1 MDAGDARVN
10 CGDAPRECA
19 FAGLRTDDDLRDARH
34 HRDQAGGDPRSRTD
48 DEHGVHVAARQT
60 RLGGPVMGTV
70 SRISTREVD
79 GRRVACLPRH
89 HRIRTRA
96 VAPGTKQ
103 RERYPRPT

>member
-1 MDAGDARVN
+1 
-10 CGDAPRECA
+10 
-19 FAGLRTDDDLRDARH
+19 
-34 HRDQAGGDPRSRTD
+34 
-48 DEHGVHVAARQT
+48 
-60 RLGGPVMGTV
+60 MGTV